1 MAATSGMLV
10 RRTVRMLTAMQ
21 CTVHG
26 PIIYT
31 DICGLW
37 VHGVDVRFGGSHEI
51 MFM

>member
-10 RRTVRMLTAMQ
+10 RRTVRMLTAK